1 MERGE
6 KQMGHYL
13 NPGTGLFEI
22 SLRSEIY
29 IDKSRLIEQ
38 TNRYIKTQ
46 QRYLCVSRPRRF
58 GKSMALDML
67 AAYYDRMED
76 TQNIFDKLEICQSQS
91 YDQHLNQYDVLR
103 INMQEFLSA
112 SNNVD
117 EMLKLLQ
124 TRLIKELKERYTEI
138 VEGDNLVFAM
148 QDIYAKTK
156 YPFVI
161 LIDEWDC
168 LFREYQQNQD
178 AQKRYLDFLR
188 LWLKDKEYVA
198 LAYMTGIL
206 PIKKYGSHSALNM
219 FTEYSMTDPG
229 SLAEFFGF
237 TEEEVAK
244 LCEEYGMDFEEAR
257 AWYNGYHLL
266 THNKNKNKIYAM
278 YSPKSVVEAMM
289 RHKFGTYWNQTE
301 TYEALKIYIQMNMDG
316 LKDAIIKMLAGE
328 KVTINTGTFSNDMTT
343 FSSKDDVLTLLVHL
357 GYLNYDNEN
366 EMVCIPNKEVSKEYM
381 NAISTMDWHEVTDA
395 VQESKELLEAL
406 WNQDEEK
413 VAKGIDKAH
422 REISILQYN
431 DENSLSCT
439 ITLAFYFA
447 REYYTIIR
455 ELPTG
460 KGFADI
466 CFLPRKKYADKPAM
480 VIELKWDKTAQG
492 AIAQIEEKQ
501 YVDALKDYKG
511 NIIIAGINYDKK
523 TKEHC
528 AKIKMLKTSKI
539 D

>member
-1 MERGE
+1 
-6 KQMGHYL
+6 
-13 NPGTGLFEI
+13 
-22 SLRSEIY
+22 
-29 IDKSRLIEQ
+29 
-38 TNRYIKTQ
+38 
-46 QRYLCVSRPRRF
+46 
-58 GKSMALDML
+58 
-67 AAYYDRMED
+67 
-76 TQNIFDKLEICQSQS
+76 
-91 YDQHLNQYDVLR
+91 
-103 INMQEFLSA
+103 
-112 SNNVD
+112 
-117 EMLKLLQ
+117 
-124 TRLIKELKERYTEI
+124 
-138 VEGDNLVFAM
+138 
-148 QDIYAKTK
+148 
-156 YPFVI
+156 
-161 LIDEWDC
+161 
-168 LFREYQQNQD
+168 
-178 AQKRYLDFLR
+178 
-188 LWLKDKEYVA
+188 
-198 LAYMTGIL
+198 
-206 PIKKYGSHSALNM
+206 
-219 FTEYSMTDPG
+219 
-229 SLAEFFGF
+229 
-237 TEEEVAK
+237 
-244 LCEEYGMDFEEAR
+244 
-257 AWYNGYHLL
+257 
-266 THNKNKNKIYAM
+266 
-278 YSPKSVVEAMM
+278 
-289 RHKFGTYWNQTE
+289 
-301 TYEALKIYIQMNMDG
+301 MDG

-366 EMVCIPNKEVSKEYM
+366 ERVCIPNKEVSKEYM

-511 NIIIAGINYDKK
+511 NLIVAGVNYDKK
-523 TKEHC
+523 TKEHH
-528 AKIKMLKTSKI
+528 AEIKMLKSGKKMRTEKCGNVFQKYDVDFCYLFGSYAKSKAKPTSDVDLLISANVKGLKFYGLVEEI
-539 D
+539 REALHKKVDVLEINQLKYNLCVGQL